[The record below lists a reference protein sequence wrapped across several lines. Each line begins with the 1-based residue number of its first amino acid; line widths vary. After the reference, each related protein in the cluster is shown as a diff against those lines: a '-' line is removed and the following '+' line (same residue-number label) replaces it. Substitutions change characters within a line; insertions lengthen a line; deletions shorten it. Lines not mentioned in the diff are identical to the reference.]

1 MELFATSIPILE
13 RISSICISSRF
24 NRVIWVSTLPCKNS
38 LTAVASKSILRS
50 TSESNAEL
58 TESKSRSIFAL
69 ISTASLLFP
78 FSRLSLGFHNSGVH
92 DSLQL
97 NCAIVLFTV
106 IRPIIGAFP
115 NLSRPLFFR

>member
-1 MELFATSIPILE
+1 MELFATSMPIRE

-24 NRVIWVSTLPCKNS
+24 NRVIWVSTLPCKSS

-78 FSRLSLGFHNSGVH
+78 FSRLSLGFHNFGVH

-106 IRPIIGAFP
+106 IRPIIGAFS